1 MIMKTQKTQVDNS
14 GFTLIELMLAMT
26 IMLLVMSAIY
36 TTFQAQTRSWTT
48 QQEIANMQQNLRVAL
63 YNLESSIRMA
73 GYDPQNSRAFGFV
86 SNFPM
91 APFSADGATTDAD
104 DIAFTV
110 DADNDKTIDGNSNEL
125 VAYRLNPTTNELEV
139 YDTTIQ
145 ADGAW
150 QTVAQNIRSV
160 VFTYLDENNAVT
172 TNLSNIRTVQI
183 TLTAKSGR
191 ASVTSTRSIT
201 SRVRCRNI

>member
-1 MIMKTQKTQVDNS
+1 MKTQKTQLDDS
-14 GFTLIELMLAMT
+14 GFTIIELMLAMT

-36 TTFQAQTRSWTT
+36 TTFQAQTRSWIT
-48 QQEIANMQQNLRVAL
+48 QQEIANMQQNLRVAM

-73 GYDPQNSRAFGFV
+73 GYDPQNTRAFGFV

-110 DADNDKTIDGNSNEL
+110 DADNDSTIDGNSNEL
-125 VAYRLNPTTNELEV
+125 VAYRLNPTNNELEV
-139 YDTTIQ
+139 YDTSID
-145 ADGAW
+145 AGGAW
-150 QTVAQNIRSV
+150 RTVARNIRSIA
-160 VFTYLDENNAVT
+160 FTYLTDTNAVT
-172 TNLSNIRTVQI
+172 TNPSDIQTVQI
-183 TLTAKSGR
+183 TITAQSGR